1 MYRVGLLGTEN
12 SHAMAFAKTLNLPD
26 PVTGER
32 LYPEFRVV
40 ACFAHEKAPSEA
52 IVKECGED
60 IVIVESPEEMVDLVD
75 CAMITSRHGKYHK
88 EFAMPFLK
96 AGKPCFI
103 DKPFTVSIEDAKELV
118 EIIEKNDLLVTGG
131 SGCKFV
137 PQIEDLIREI
147 GRGDIGEVAS
157 CVFSFP
163 GDRSSEYAGIFFYGQ
178 HLIEMVIKTFGDA
191 IQSVACFEKKGHL
204 TAIARYEDLDVVM
217 NFTPANRYLAVA
229 YGKKGNIVKELD
241 ISGIYP
247 AEVENFVKMIRTG
260 KMPLPLNDIVLP
272 VYVLNAMEKS
282 LAEGGR
288 DVPLSELY

>member
-32 LYPEFRVV
+32 LYPDFKVV

-60 IVIVESPEEMVDLVD
+60 FVIVESPEEMVDLVD

-118 EIIEKNDLLVTGG
+118 DLIEKENLLVTGG

-147 GRGDIGEVAS
+147 ERGDIGELAS

-178 HLIEMVIKTFGDA
+178 HLIEMVIKTFGD
-191 IQSVACFEKKGHL
+191 QMRSVACFEKKDHL
-204 TAIARYEDLDVVM
+204 TAIARYDDIDVVM

-247 AEVENFVKMIRTG
+247 AEVENFVKMIRTQS
-260 KMPLPLNDIVLP
+260 MPVPLNDIVLP

-288 DVPLSELY
+288 DVLLSELF

>member
-26 PVTGER
+26 PVTGEL
-32 LYPEFRVV
+32 LYPDFKVV
-40 ACFAHEKAPSEA
+40 ACFAHDKAPSEA
-52 IVKECGED
+52 IVKECGAD

-118 EIIEKNDLLVTGG
+118 ELIEKENLLVTGG
-131 SGCKFV
+131 SGCKFA
-137 PQIEDLIREI
+137 PQVEDLAREI
-147 GRGDIGEVAS
+147 ARGDIGELAS

-178 HLIEMVIKTFGDA
+178 HLIEMVIKTFGD
-191 IQSVACFEKKGHL
+191 QMRSVACFEKKGHL
-204 TAIARYEDLDVVM
+204 TAIARYDDIDVVM

-229 YGKKGNIVKELD
+229 YGKKGNIVKEID

-247 AEVENFVKMIRTG
+247 AEVANFVKMIRTQE
-260 KMPLPLNDIVLP
+260 MPVPLNDIVLP

-288 DVPLSELY
+288 DVLLSELF

>member
-26 PVTGER
+26 PETGEL
-32 LYPEFRVV
+32 LYPDFKVV
-40 ACFAHEKAPSEA
+40 ACFAHDKAPSEA
-52 IVKECGED
+52 IVKECGAD

-88 EFAMPFLK
+88 EFALPFLK
-96 AGKPCFI
+96 VGKPCFI
-103 DKPFTVSIEDAKELV
+103 DKPFTASVEDAKELV
-118 EIIEKNDLLVTGG
+118 ELIEKNNLLVTGG

-147 GRGDIGEVAS
+147 KRGDIGELAS

-163 GDRSSEYAGIFFYGQ
+163 GDRKSEYAGIFFYGQ
-178 HLIEMVIKTFGDA
+178 HLIEMVIKTFGDG
-191 IQSVACFEKKGHL
+191 IESVACFEKKDHL
-204 TAIARYEDLDVVM
+204 TAIARYADIDVVM

-247 AEVENFVKMIRTG
+247 AEVANFVKMIREG
-260 KMPLPLNDIVLP
+260 KMPVSLNDIVLP
-272 VYVLNAMEKS
+272 VYVLTAMEKS

-288 DVPLSELY
+288 DVKLAELY